1 MPFSGLC
8 TSVRVMEMTGD
19 IIMHVC
25 RYGNTTSI
33 ENKSTIIRQVPP
45 DLPKRY
51 ESNSFCS
58 PVRRTLRFWALWDI
72 DWIWTD
78 NAGRLSIRV
87 QPASRGSSAST
98 LPVCLH
104 LHSMHNRSWVSLV
117 VETTLRSVFLGSA
130 VFFVVPLALVWRLT
144 FGVVGSAMDWVS
156 AVRIPRPVK
165 FFREKQRAAVAAA
178 SASTT
183 LALELLPSWSE
194 GAGGKRQGKP
204 RENQQACQPRRQ
216 TSSVAPASSTGTLVE
231 RAASG
236 RRTHRQSRALA
247 FLHSFMIV
255 VLCCTMLVA
264 APLLIAFARGL
275 RVFGKALRL
284 PRSCLRLASRAATG
298 AVRAVMS
305 ATTASQALMKA
316 GGSFHVRREVATDE
330 EEEE

>member
-1 MPFSGLC
+1 
-8 TSVRVMEMTGD
+8 
-19 IIMHVC
+19 
-25 RYGNTTSI
+25 
-33 ENKSTIIRQVPP
+33 
-45 DLPKRY
+45 
-51 ESNSFCS
+51 
-58 PVRRTLRFWALWDI
+58 
-72 DWIWTD
+72 
-78 NAGRLSIRV
+78 
-87 QPASRGSSAST
+87 
-98 LPVCLH
+98 
-104 LHSMHNRSWVSLV
+104 MHNRSWVSLV

-305 ATTASQALMKA
+305 ATTASQEGLEPPSDAPRLNQGTAEPAKTAGPSQQAPKPKGAARKGPEAESDLMAVGPQKA
-316 GGSFHVRREVATDE
+316 FPENLRSP
-330 EEEE
+330 

>member
-1 MPFSGLC
+1 MKTGVHHLC
-8 TSVRVMEMTGD
+8 RYPKCLLSCGDVTGVFYREGCRGFYCSDNITVYVWPPYSLLCIRLVVWVHPVRVMEMTGD
-19 IIMHVC
+19 IIMQ
-25 RYGNTTSI
+25 S
-33 ENKSTIIRQVPP
+33 
-45 DLPKRY
+45 
-51 ESNSFCS
+51 SNSFCS

-247 FLHSFMIV
+247 FLHSFMISH
-255 VLCCTMLVA
+255 
-264 APLLIAFARGL
+264 GE
-275 RVFGKALRL
+275 
-284 PRSCLRLASRAATG
+284 RSVKQS
-298 AVRAVMS
+298 
-305 ATTASQALMKA
+305 
-316 GGSFHVRREVATDE
+316 
-330 EEEE
+330 